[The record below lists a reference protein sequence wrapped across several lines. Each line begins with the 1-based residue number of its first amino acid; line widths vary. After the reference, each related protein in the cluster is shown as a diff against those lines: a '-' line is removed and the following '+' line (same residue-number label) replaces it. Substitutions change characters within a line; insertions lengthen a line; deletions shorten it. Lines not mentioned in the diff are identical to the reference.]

1 MPTIYRVYFFN
12 ELGKYCNL
20 DVIFERYC
28 ATGVPNRWNDSLAK
42 NFNAKF
48 LNTKNFGREGSISFG
63 LLKLNYREYDR
74 IIISSYSSPTEIL
87 ALIKLKLIRKKYILE
102 VDGGMIKREIFIHKL
117 LKKFLISGASIYFST
132 SEMTSKYLMYYG
144 AQKNKI
150 VKYNFTSLYKKDI
163 LQDPI
168 GIDEKKDLKK
178 KLAIKTD
185 KLILA
190 VGQFIYR
197 KGFDVLLN
205 AYKDLSNDVSICL
218 IGGEVTNEYK
228 NIVKTNYMKNVIF
241 IDNISKEKLV
251 QYYLAADLFVLP
263 TREDIWGLVI
273 NEAMAIGLPIITTDK
288 CIAGIELV
296 KDFENGFIVPADSE
310 SELLKLTNL
319 LLNDE
324 YLRRRISLNN
334 LIKIRNYTFEKMV
347 EQHLQIFSR
356 EGDIDE

>member
-1 MPTIYRVYFFN
+1 MSR
-12 ELGKYCNL
+12 
-20 DVIFERYC
+20 
-28 ATGVPNRWNDSLAK
+28 GVHCEQNIR
-42 NFNAKF
+42 F
-48 LNTKNFGREGSISFG
+48 
-63 LLKLNYREYDR
+63 
-74 IIISSYSSPTEIL
+74 SS
-87 ALIKLKLIRKKYILE
+87 
-102 VDGGMIKREIFIHKL
+102 
-117 LKKFLISGASIYFST
+117 
-132 SEMTSKYLMYYG
+132 
-144 AQKNKI
+144 
-150 VKYNFTSLYKKDI
+150 
-163 LQDPI
+163 
-168 GIDEKKDLKK
+168 
-178 KLAIKTD
+178 IKTD

-273 NEAMAIGLPIITTDK
+273 NEAMAKGLPIITTDK

>member
-1 MPTIYRVYFFN
+1 M
-12 ELGKYCNL
+12 
-20 DVIFERYC
+20 
-28 ATGVPNRWNDSLAK
+28 
-42 NFNAKF
+42 
-48 LNTKNFGREGSISFG
+48 
-63 LLKLNYREYDR
+63 
-74 IIISSYSSPTEIL
+74 
-87 ALIKLKLIRKKYILE
+87 
-102 VDGGMIKREIFIHKL
+102 
-117 LKKFLISGASIYFST
+117 
-132 SEMTSKYLMYYG
+132 
-144 AQKNKI
+144 
-150 VKYNFTSLYKKDI
+150 
-163 LQDPI
+163 
-168 GIDEKKDLKK
+168 
-178 KLAIKTD
+178 AIKTD

-273 NEAMAIGLPIITTDK
+273 NEAMAKGLPIITTDK